1 MSKLLDLISR
11 LGQQA
16 AQPIGFEALA
26 GRVDASP
33 TMALICTA
41 LASSCESDLDAVGR
55 DLVDAVVFDPDEA
68 GFAPE
73 SGQFDNLTWGI
84 VCRSMEDE
92 ALQSLVEAGCDFI
105 FFETYNA
112 PATIISKPDVALIA
126 ALDEPVSR
134 GTAAALRSLG
144 VDGSWNVSGPVSSA
158 AMEFEDLINLSKIGA
173 STGGVT
179 LTSVHGDISIGALT
193 ALRDAGVDG
202 LVTSLSDHERV
213 TELAQAIRQL
223 PPRNPRR
230 SKRLQALSPEANR

>member
-11 LGQQA
+11 LGLQA

-26 GRVDASP
+26 GRAEASP
-33 TMALICTA
+33 AVALICTA
-41 LASSCESDLDAVGR
+41 SSSTCDSDLDAVGR

-68 GFAPE
+68 RLALE
-73 SGQFDNLTWGI
+73 SGRFDDLIWGI
-84 VCRSMEDE
+84 VYRSMEDDVLE
-92 ALQSLVEAGCDFI
+92 SLVSAGCDFL
-105 FFETYNA
+105 FFETDNA

-126 ALDEPVSR
+126 TLEEPVSR
-134 GTAAALRSLG
+134 RTSAALRSLG
-144 VDGSWNVSGPVSSA
+144 VEGSLNVSGQPTLA
-158 AMEFEDLINLSKIGA
+158 AVEFVDIVNVSKIGV

-179 LTSVHGDISIGALT
+179 LVDDDGGSSIASLA

-202 LVTSLSDHERV
+202 LVTSLSDHKRV

-230 SKRLQALSPEANR
+230 PKSWQALSPEANR